1 MNVYDFVTYIDE
13 PVSKLFP
20 LNLIK
25 QSSFSSLTVFVLDI
39 VNLYITWKFK
49 KYFHVEKGL
58 SLAPF

>member
-1 MNVYDFVTYIDE
+1 MSILELNQSLKHFVMNVYDFVTYIDE

-39 VNLYITWKFK
+39 VNLYITWKF
-49 KYFHVEKGL
+49 
-58 SLAPF
+58 